1 MRKLLLIAGVA
12 ALAIPG
18 LASAQPGC
26 RAEQHDNRVAGTVL
40 GAAGGAL
47 LGGAISGRAGGAIVG
62 GVAGGALG
70 NVVGGASTNCVDY
83 PRTGHYDANGVWHQA
98 SGYYDAD
105 GNWVDTRPPAV
116 DYGYAPN
123 PNDYN
128 ADVAYTGA
136 RDDINSREIW
146 IDQRIREGDS
156 SGAIAPSDAH
166 ADQRRLARIR
176 DDQAEMATDHDGL
189 TADDRDNLSS
199 QLDDLG
205 NDVRGQWRY

>member
-47 LGGAISGRAGGAIVG
+47 LGGAISGGAGGAIVG

-83 PRTGHYDANGVWHQA
+83 PRTGYYDSAGVWHAA

-123 PNDYN
+123 PYDYN
-128 ADVAYTGA
+128 ADVAYTGS
-136 RDDINSREIW
+136 RDNINDREIW
-146 IDQRIREGDS
+146 LDQRIREGDA
-156 SGAIAPSDAH
+156 SGAISNRDADC
-166 ADQRRLARIR
+166 DQRKLAAIR
-176 DDQAEMATDHDGL
+176 DFQSAKAVEHNGL
-189 TADDRDNLSS
+189 TDGDRANIAG

-205 NDVRGQWRY
+205 NDVRSQWRY